1 MILYCYDTTVQMA
14 HDSDLAQKLKGEVGD
29 LKTAQLS
36 AKTTAEL
43 LESYN
48 TMSMNLAA
56 QKMVLAQR
64 EDAFAR
70 HEQQLVNEISALRM
84 EIRRLKGKS
93 TLRSVKKAFS
103 STVKGIKK
111 SLDGP
116 KERTSL
122 DMTTASPLQD
132 TAKQWGDSPMK

>member
-1 MILYCYDTTVQMA
+1 MQMA

-56 QKMVLAQR
+56 QKIVLAQR

-70 HEQQLVNEISALRM
+70 HEQQLMNEISSLRM

-93 TLRSVKKAFS
+93 TLRSVKKRF
-103 STVKGIKK
+103 
-111 SLDGP
+111 
-116 KERTSL
+116 RRR
-122 DMTTASPLQD
+122 
-132 TAKQWGDSPMK
+132 